1 MISRTTLGCTITMTL
16 QQNCGE
22 SVFDAVK
29 ATKAAVKVLRTV
41 KVALRRLKPL
51 RGGESVLDAVKVL
64 QKKNG
69 RIGWNRVEDMTAEL
83 YDNVNDNENL
93 S

>member
-1 MISRTTLGCTITMTL
+1 MIVWNRIEDMTAEL
-16 QQNCGE
+16 YDNVNDNEDLAAELLVKASLTRWKPRSGGE

-29 ATKAAVKVLRTV
+29 
-41 KVALRRLKPL
+41 
-51 RGGESVLDAVKVL
+51 VL
-64 QKKNG
+64 QKNG
-69 RIGWNRVEDMTAEL
+69 RIVWNRVEDMTAEL